1 MFKHVQVK
9 IRRDTS
15 ENWQKVNPILRE
27 RELAADTT
35 EKRFKLGD
43 GVTDWNS
50 LKWCDDELVD
60 ILISGFNIY
69 MKG

>member
-15 ENWQKVNPILRE
+15 ENWQKVNPILQE

-69 MKG
+69 MRG

>member
-1 MFKHVQVK
+1 MVKHVQVN

-15 ENWQKVNPILRE
+15 ENWQKVNPILNE
-27 RELAADTT
+27 SELAADTT